1 MTGEGDQAMESIGFI
16 GLGKMGVAIAGNL
29 LKVGFDLHVYN
40 RTPEKAAAL
49 VAQGAKQAREPSDVV
64 RPGGIVITMVANDR
78 ALEDVV
84 GGDRGFLERL
94 GPSGSIFQ

>member
-1 MTGEGDQAMESIGFI
+1 MKSIGFI

-29 LKVGFDLHVYN
+29 LKAGFQLQVYN
-40 RTPEKAAAL
+40 RTPEKAADL
-49 VAQGAKQAREPSDVV
+49 VAQGARLSRQPSDAVES
-64 RPGGIVITMVANDR
+64 GGIVITMLANDR